1 MNKCE
6 CDKCE
11 YCSAIRRDTRKG
23 FYCEH
28 PNQRY
33 INDYF
38 KEKDIQK
45 MPGFVGFGEKFADVP
60 KNKTTPKWC
69 PKKAPA
75 AVEGSV

>member
-11 YCSAIRRDTRKG
+11 YCLGLKHDTRKG
-23 FYCEH
+23 FHCKH
-28 PNQRY
+28 PNQNH

-38 KEKDIQK
+38 KEKKIQK
-45 MPGFVGFGEKFADVP
+45 MPGFIGFGENFADVP

-69 PKKAPA
+69 PKKA
-75 AVEGSV
+75 EQ